1 MIHQECERALKRQRT
16 TGGVVEN
23 DTSSYKYPL
32 VDTSFAQSSA
42 GATTALALILS
53 SSTSSSSSLLSPAT
67 LARQTRPSRLASALT
82 SLAEVLATL
91 NLSQFQGK
99 FEYEGYET
107 EADLTELN
115 PVQAEHVCDAIGMR
129 SGHKIRFC
137 RWVRG
142 QRLEISSVDALAAVA
157 TDPAE
162 HTQIVAAASAS
173 MSTVL
178 LAELHK
184 WKATAE
190 KDTEQRVG
198 AAVQAA
204 EQRAAAFTAA
214 ATAALTAAQQRVATL
229 EASMEC
235 SITHELMADPVMC
248 ADGQTYERSAIE
260 QWFDTG
266 SATSPATGEVL
277 ASLNLVPYIAL
288 RSAIYEIFPEVYERS
303 QALDLAYLPH
313 LLSSR
318 SSFLST

>member
-1 MIHQECERALKRQRT
+1 
-16 TGGVVEN
+16 
-23 DTSSYKYPL
+23 
-32 VDTSFAQSSA
+32 
-42 GATTALALILS
+42 
-53 SSTSSSSSLLSPAT
+53 
-67 LARQTRPSRLASALT
+67 
-82 SLAEVLATL
+82 VLD
-91 NLSQFQGK
+91 LSQFLDGFQS
-99 FEYEGYET
+99 EGYET
-107 EADLTELN
+107 EDDLAKLTPEK
-115 PVQAEHVCDAIGMR
+115 AEQVCDIIGMT

-260 QWFDTG
+260 QWFGTG